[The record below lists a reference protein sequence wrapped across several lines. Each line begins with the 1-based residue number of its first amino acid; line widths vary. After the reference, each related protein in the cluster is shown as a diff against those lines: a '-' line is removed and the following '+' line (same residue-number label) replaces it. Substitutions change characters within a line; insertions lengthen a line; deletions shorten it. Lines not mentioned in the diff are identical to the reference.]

1 MWVGSH
7 GSQRPGHEIEGRLG
21 LRVWEENGYNFM
33 SVCVCMSERERL
45 HWPAC
50 GSRHLTALKTRHQ
63 FDQPYLHKDRKQ
75 SRTLKRW
82 SLMHFKCSSAVFV
95 YPQGFIYSRGP
106 STLGRWRGENDSC
119 WWVVLRGA
127 ASPCLGSTWQI
138 GRRTGPPYWPG
149 TDWHM
154 SGERGVK
161 KREGEVSD
169 TLICVIKSFLTAP
182 PHLHQTDIKHLLQCP
197 LLNPDSTATTCGHGQ
212 LDCLPSTVA
221 HSGACANLESTQ
233 FWPRHPSWADHLL
246 TNKLVYH

>member
-1 MWVGSH
+1 
-7 GSQRPGHEIEGRLG
+7 
-21 LRVWEENGYNFM
+21 
-33 SVCVCMSERERL
+33 MSERERL